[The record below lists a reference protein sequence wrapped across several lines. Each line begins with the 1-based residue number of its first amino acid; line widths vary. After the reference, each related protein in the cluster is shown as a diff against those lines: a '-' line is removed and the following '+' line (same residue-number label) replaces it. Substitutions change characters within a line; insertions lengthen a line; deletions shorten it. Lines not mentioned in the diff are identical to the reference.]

1 MAKVKDTAL
10 EIALEYIKKLQEA
23 GIKID
28 KAYLYGSYAKN
39 RATEDSDID
48 IAIVSSDL
56 TGDRFEDALFLKR
69 FRMDLDLRIE
79 PLPIRPEDFKEEDPI
94 VSEILSYAIP
104 ISVD

>member
-1 MAKVKDTAL
+1 MAKVQDTAL
-10 EIALEYIKKLQEA
+10 EIALEYINKLQEA

-28 KAYLYGSYAKN
+28 KAYLYGSYARN

-48 IAIVSSDL
+48 IAIVSPDL

-69 FRMDLDLRIE
+69 FRMSLDLRIE
-79 PLPIRPEDFKEEDPI
+79 PLPIRPENFKEEDPI
-94 VSEILSYAIP
+94 VSEILSHAIP